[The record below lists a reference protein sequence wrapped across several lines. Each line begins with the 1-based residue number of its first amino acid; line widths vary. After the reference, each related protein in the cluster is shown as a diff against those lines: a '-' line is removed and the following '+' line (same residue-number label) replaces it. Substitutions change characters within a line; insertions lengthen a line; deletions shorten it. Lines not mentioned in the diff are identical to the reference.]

1 MDDDWIVFF
10 LLFLVVVFWL
20 LFSVL
25 AELCA
30 RFGVLL
36 VFSVCL
42 IVCLVAFLLVFCSR
56 AGELQVDQSGIEL
69 VPLFEPEPEP

>member
-1 MDDDWIVFF
+1 MDDDRIVFF
-10 LLFLVVVFWL
+10 LLFVVVVFWL

-42 IVCLVAFLLVFCSR
+42 LVCLAVCFLIFR
-56 AGELQVDQSGIEL
+56 NRIADQQIDQSGIEL